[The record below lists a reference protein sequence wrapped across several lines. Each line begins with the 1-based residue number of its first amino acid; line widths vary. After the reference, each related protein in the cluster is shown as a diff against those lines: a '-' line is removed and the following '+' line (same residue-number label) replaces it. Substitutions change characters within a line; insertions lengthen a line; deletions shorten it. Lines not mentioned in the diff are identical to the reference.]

1 MPANPDLFSKYK
13 NPTQI
18 KVSTF
23 RKVVHSASN
32 KIGAMSKKDAV
43 TNVVDNANAAVGVM
57 TFGASI
63 AVAAGSTAAF
73 AAAMTGP
80 AAGVAL
86 GVVGIALAA
95 KAMYSNREASH
106 TALTPYM
113 FSLIDDA
120 PPTALPTDK
129 PKLEKLGGA
138 ALALITDGQAQV
150 SQGHAKL
157 ATAEAAFNAFLRKY
171 TETVM
176 WHRRYKTDKQPGNKA
191 LVLANEQKRQDLI
204 ATAEKQGGAIF
215 DYMRRLVH
223 FGNYLQV
230 FEFFGKVLKSDTAA
244 WTESVAFGSYLTNVK
259 EIRKTLA
266 AFVVLVDADSASY
279 DEAAR

>member
-1 MPANPDLFSKYK
+1 MPTNPDLFSKFK

-23 RKVVHSASN
+23 RKVVHSATN
-32 KIGAMSKKDAV
+32 KVGSMSKKDLG
-43 TNVVDNANAAVGVM
+43 TNVVENANAAVGVM
-57 TFGASI
+57 TFGATI

-95 KAMYSNREASH
+95 KAMYSNREAAH
-106 TALTPYM
+106 TAITPYM

-120 PPTALPTDK
+120 PPKALPSDK
-129 PKLEKLGGA
+129 PALEKLGGA
-138 ALALITDGQAQV
+138 ALSLITDGQAQV
-150 SQGHAKL
+150 SQGHGKL
-157 ATAEAAFNAFLRKY
+157 ASAETAFNTFLRNY
-171 TETVM
+171 GELTR
-176 WHRRYKTDKQPGNKA
+176 WHKRYKTDRQPGNKL
-191 LVLANEQKRQDLI
+191 LVVQNEQKRQDLI

-215 DYMRRLVH
+215 EYMRRLVH

-230 FEFFGKVLKSDTAA
+230 FEFFGKVLKADTAA
-244 WTESVAFGSYLTNVK
+244 WSESAAFGGYLTNVK

-266 AFVVLVDADSASY
+266 KFVEQVDADSALY